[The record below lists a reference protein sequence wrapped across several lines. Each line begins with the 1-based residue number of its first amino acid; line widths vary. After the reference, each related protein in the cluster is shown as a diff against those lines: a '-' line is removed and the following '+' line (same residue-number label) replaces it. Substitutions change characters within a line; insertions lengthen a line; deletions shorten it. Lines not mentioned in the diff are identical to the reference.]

1 MVDAALLEL
10 EGVLFD
16 TRALRRDSMRQA
28 LDEHGC
34 TADVIPEIAERLPP
48 PAAAAA
54 LLERANAPLDLVLVD
69 LVAASAERAFSSR
82 LSSTGA
88 SLVDGARDFVREAAA
103 RVRLAIVARARR
115 RDVDMMLRLASLEE
129 FFTIK
134 VTADDVFD
142 HKPSSAGH
150 TLALE
155 RLGRQRAVALRH
167 VVALEDSIGG
177 VRAARRAGVRCL
189 AVGAVPA
196 HEAMEAHGYLASVA
210 GHTARTLDLLSQPGG
225 ERVQ

>member
-16 TRALRRDSMRQA
+16 TRALRRDSMREA
-28 LDEHGC
+28 LREHGC
-34 TADVIPEIAERLPP
+34 TADVVPAIVDTLPP
-48 PAAAAA
+48 ASAAAA
-54 LLERANAPLDLVLVD
+54 LLERDGVPLDLVLVD
-69 LVAASAERAFSSR
+69 LVATTAERGFTSR

-88 SLVDGARDFVREAAA
+88 SLNDGARDFVREAAA

-115 RDVDMMLRLASLEE
+115 RDVDLMLRLASLDE
-129 FFTIK
+129 FFTIR

-177 VRAARRAGVRCL
+177 IRAARRAGVRCL

-196 HEAMEAHGYLASVA
+196 HEAMEAHGFLPSVA
-210 GHTARTLDLLSQPGG
+210 GQTARSLDVLSAPGG